1 MNKFEQILRKH
12 FVGLA
17 QQSTRIAPNTAPAS
31 SCNCCIPETT
41 QLSIDKIC
49 AAVKQL
55 SGSAGIP
62 GSNPCAKDIKTNN
75 NNPCETKKFTKGDI
89 IIAKCQSYA
98 NSVVAALPQNATPAQ
113 RAEASRKAECD
124 CLNNAISGTPS
135 VNNLGFSPAVM
146 GKQILDFYT
155 DGCSYVWIS
164 KVCGER
170 EKVLARKAL
179 PHLIC

>member
-1 MNKFEQILRKH
+1 MKKLEQIIRKH

-17 QQSTRIAPNTAPAS
+17 QQSTRIAPNTAPVS
-31 SCNCCIPETT
+31 SCNCCIDGTT
-41 QLSIDKIC
+41 QLSINKIC

-55 SGSAGIP
+55 SGSVGSP
-62 GSNPCAKDIKTNN
+62 GSDPCAKDIKRNN
-75 NNPCETKKFTKGDI
+75 NNPCSTKKFTKGDI

-135 VNNLGFSPAVM
+135 VNNLGFSQAVM
-146 GKQILDFYT
+146 GQQILDFYR
-155 DGCSYVWIS
+155 DGCSYTWIS
-164 KVCGER
+164 TVCGER
-170 EKVLARKAL
+170 EKVMARKAL
-179 PHLIC
+179 QHLIC